1 MGADTTTSRLPD
13 ARFLVSHPAHFI
25 ALGFG
30 SGLAPR
36 APGTFGT
43 LVAIPLAWL
52 LLLAVPALLVA
63 FLAIPL
69 FFVGV
74 WACNVTGRDL
84 GIEDHGSMVIDEVVA
99 FLPLSALTLPG
110 AIATHN
116 PVLLVAAFVLFRIF
130 DIAKP
135 PPIGALEKNVRG
147 GLGVMIDDVVA
158 AFYAYVVFV
167 IFVVVMYRVF
177 GFQ

>member
-1 MGADTTTSRLPD
+1 MAAATTTSRLPD

-30 SGLAPR
+30 SGLAPK

-43 LVAIPLAWL
+43 LAAIGLYWL
-52 LLLAVPALLVA
+52 LALVLPPVVIA

-74 WACNVTGRDL
+74 WACDRTGRDL
-84 GIEDHGSMVIDEVVA
+84 GVADHGAMVWDEIVA
-99 FLPLSALTLPG
+99 FLPLAALSSAAWWLQ
-110 AIATHN
+110 
-116 PVLLVAAFVLFRIF
+116 LVAFGLFRLF
-130 DIAKP
+130 DIWKP
-135 PPIGALEKNVRG
+135 PPIRALEANVKG
-147 GLGVMIDDVVA
+147 GMGVMLDDVVA
-158 AFYAYVVFV
+158 AAYAYVSF
-167 IFVVVMYRVF
+167 ILFVVVMHKGF